1 MKTQTKITD
10 FYFTHKLRTRWRDC
24 DAFRHIN
31 NATYLSYIEDARLEF
46 MRRWGITQ
54 DGKSVI
60 VASVKIDYY
69 KQVVHPTEL
78 IILGSKDG
86 KSYYIIG
93 DKMLRKTGRSILN
106 VSVNIDSVVR
116 YVKVIAKNQI
126 IPDGF
131 NGAGNPAW
139 IFLDEVQVN

>member
-10 FYFTHKLRTRWRDC
+10 FHFTHKLQTRWRDC

-31 NATYLSYIEDARLEF
+31 NATYLSYIEDARLEL

-69 KQVVHPTEL
+69 KQVVHPTKL
-78 IILGSKDG
+78 IIGQQVSRLGN
-86 KSYYIIG
+86 KSFDI
-93 DKMLRKTGRSILN
+93 TSIVFN
-106 VSVNIDSVVR
+106 RDTNEAVCESVITIVCFDFSTNMTVPV
-116 YVKVIAKNQI
+116 YNEVKEDYNK
-126 IPDGF
+126 
-131 NGAGNPAW
+131 
-139 IFLDEVQVN
+139 

>member
-1 MKTQTKITD
+1 MKTQAKITD
-10 FYFTHKLRTRWRDC
+10 FYFTHHLRTRWSDC

-31 NATYLSYIEDARLEF
+31 NATYLSYIEDARLEL

-78 IILGSKDG
+78 IIGQKITRIG
-86 KSYYIIG
+86 NKSFDIASIVFNN
-93 DKMLRKTGRSILN
+93 DTKEAVCESVITIVCFDFSINKT
-106 VSVNIDSVVR
+106 VSVYNKIKED
-116 YVKVIAKNQI
+116 YNK
-126 IPDGF
+126 
-131 NGAGNPAW
+131 
-139 IFLDEVQVN
+139 